1 MRSRK
6 RIPLEEKL
14 AELLPDVTRK
24 IGKPIRYISRADK
37 RAMEKLI
44 ATLVKERLMREDERL
59 AA

>member
-1 MRSRK
+1 MRTR
-6 RIPLEEKL
+6 RLLPPEEKL

-24 IGKPIRYISRADK
+24 CGKPVRYISAADK

-44 ATLVKERLMREDERL
+44 ASLPRPAERL